1 MTPEDGNL
9 RDLLEENIELARE
22 NNKILKAMR
31 RDALIGGLLK
41 TIIWVVFL
49 VVSIYF
55 TIQYLDPL
63 ISSFGNATS
72 GMNPEDFKAIIDFY
86 QGQNQ

>member
-41 TIIWVVFL
+41 TIIWVVL
-49 VVSIYF
+49 LLVSIYF

-63 ISSFGNATS
+63 ISSFTGATN
-72 GMNPEDFKAIIDFY
+72 GMDPEDFKAIIDLY
-86 QGQNQ
+86 QNSR